1 MGRGVATDSSFE
13 SLGSFISSSET
24 KDKLLLV
31 LSETND
37 KKRKEEKKRR
47 KGSSDVYMAKGERGS
62 KKKKKDPRG
71 KDPVLQRTVLKVPTA
86 TDRPTYG
93 LSDAPRCPEGR
104 GLNVWDNIK
113 KLYCDVLFLFFLFIH
128 TSRGGR
134 KIGPTVTT
142 NQPTTD
148 AERPPRPPS
157 THPPSSLPPDAPP
170 PCSVVRHPGFRFNT

>member
-13 SLGSFISSSET
+13 SLGSFISPSET

-113 KLYCDVLFLFFLFIH
+113 KLYCDVLFLFFYFSFSFILPGG
-128 TSRGGR
+128 GGR
-134 KIGPTVTT
+134 
-142 NQPTTD
+142 
-148 AERPPRPPS
+148 
-157 THPPSSLPPDAPP
+157 
-170 PCSVVRHPGFRFNT
+170 